1 MINATESIFLLIIQ
15 ANFITFFIM
24 IAKKTILSLAIICLL
39 LNLANAFR
47 IKKLAS
53 AAPNSIA
60 TRRPK
65 PIQTIRVYRT
75 IRRFVIYCWGKNQ
88 FKNF

>member
-1 MINATESIFLLIIQ
+1 
-15 ANFITFFIM
+15 M
-24 IAKKTILSLAIICLL
+24 IANKTILSLATILL
-39 LNLANAFR
+39 LLQLTHTLT
-47 IKKLAS
+47 IKKLTS

-60 TRRPK
+60 IRRPK
-65 PIQTIRVYRT
+65 PVQTIKLYRT